1 MSEPTWLR
9 RFPSRGRPYGRAP
22 SRCTVNVP
30 HETYVALCNIADANE
45 TSLRGA
51 LELVVAGLVKS

>member
-1 MSEPTWLR
+1 MSVGFLWRGKR
-9 RFPSRGRPYGRAP
+9 RGMQPYRAP
-22 SRCTVNVP
+22 SRCTVNVSI
-30 HETYVALCNIADANE
+30 ETYVALCNIADAND